1 MTINTVVPE
10 GGNTV
15 NIRLSVYEKLF
26 SVMSE
31 VNYRCGPGK
40 GEGIH
45 MSDIF
50 RVLINQF
57 LGGLFDVDEIGF
69 RVQMRDRAAPD
80 AFMMTVAID
89 TETFSALE
97 EITQSLNGYLK
108 FPEDI
113 QGEDIL
119 ELLVM
124 RHIGDI
130 RRYLLDKGREGIYRP
145 VRH

>member
-1 MTINTVVPE
+1 MTVNSVMPQ

-15 NIRLSVYEKLF
+15 SIRLSVYEKLF

-50 RVLINQF
+50 RELINQF
-57 LGGLFDVDEIGF
+57 LGGLFAVDEIGF
-69 RVQMRDRAAPD
+69 RAQMRDRAAPD

-89 TETFSALE
+89 TITFSTLG
-97 EITQSLNGYLK
+97 EITESLNGIFK
-108 FPEDI
+108 FTDTI
-113 QGEDIL
+113 QMEDIL

-130 RRYLLDKGREGIYRP
+130 RRYLLDEGRKGIYRP
-145 VRH
+145 VRS